1 MVTSNIIGPKGLWL
15 FILARLDLLRAQTAG
30 DDYLLSVLQGPC
42 TGMRKKHE
50 GNCLSFYFFLLGSGS
65 WNYSQYFFVDLV
77 CWDTVSLY
85 NLCWPGTQLCRLGW
99 LRTHRD
105 PSASPLLK
113 LKMGISCQASWNI
126 FKSEGLWS
134 WLLLNFSF
142 HVLEVVAFEF
152 AFTRAV

>member
-65 WNYSQYFFVDLV
+65 FLLIWYVETRFHCITFAGLELNYVDQAGL
-77 CWDTVSLY
+77 
-85 NLCWPGTQLCRLGW
+85 
-99 LRTHRD
+99 THRD
-105 PSASPLLK
+105 PSASPVLK
-113 LKMGISCQASWNI
+113 LKMYISCQAS
-126 FKSEGLWS
+126 
-134 WLLLNFSF
+134 
-142 HVLEVVAFEF
+142 
-152 AFTRAV
+152 